1 MQAVQALHA
10 QENFELTL
18 ENTEARPS
26 LTHLHALS
34 SPSPCLAQEAVVKHQ
49 TLLKC
54 ICGWN
59 VFKVCTLTG
68 GPESHGG
75 SLNTPPIFML
85 IKRCRDHGLRFVDV
99 GAPYLIL
106 VLVAVLFKIP
116 VRPKPPFPCS
126 LCKCFDDSCKC
137 IGVPHREGAGARRE
151 VADNSRGGPRAE
163 PPAARHAEV
172 ADCRSRHHGL

>member
-59 VFKVCTLTG
+59 VFQVCTFSRLT
-68 GPESHGG
+68 
-75 SLNTPPIFML
+75 FY
-85 IKRCRDHGLRFVDV
+85 K
-99 GAPYLIL
+99 
-106 VLVAVLFKIP
+106 K
-116 VRPKPPFPCS
+116 
-126 LCKCFDDSCKC
+126 
-137 IGVPHREGAGARRE
+137 
-151 VADNSRGGPRAE
+151 
-163 PPAARHAEV
+163 
-172 ADCRSRHHGL
+172 